1 MFLEVTGEKMV
12 AGSEGGG
19 GGLFAPPSWI
29 LLTKLKDIKLFYL
42 YYYCKTLLVTKWW
55 EFKSDKKYFAT

>member
-42 YYYCKTLLVTKWW
+42 YYYCKTLLSNQVMRI
-55 EFKSDKKYFAT
+55 